1 MITGKMLRDSV
12 ISAAN
17 NIGNKKSAVDALN
30 VFPVPDGD
38 TGSNMSMTM
47 AAAAREAA
55 SISDDATVGEV
66 SDRIASALLRG
77 ARGNSGVILSLIFR
91 GMSKGFKGCE
101 YATGITMAKALSAG
115 SERAYKAVMKPT
127 EGTILTVIRQGAKKA
142 EEAAK
147 TEDSAVNVFEAALK
161 EAKETLKKTPELLP
175 VLKKAKVV
183 DAGGQGLVYVFEGM
197 LSFFRTGE
205 IIKSSES
212 GENSGVQRAEYG
224 GEDIVFCYCTE
235 FLINKKD
242 GTPLDALTL
251 RAYLET
257 VGDCIVAVDDKD
269 IIKVHVH
276 TNCPGEVITKALE
289 IGELVN
295 IKIENMRHQ
304 HKNASWGAVPEKEKE
319 EQPAVIAGPEKKY
332 GFAAVAAGDGIREM
346 FTELGA
352 DSVING
358 GQTMNPSTEDILR
371 AVNSVPAECV
381 FVLPNNKNIIM
392 TAEQAAP
399 LTDKK
404 VIVIQTKTIPQGM
417 SAMLAFD
424 EDAGEEENS
433 VNMTKA
439 AGSVGTV
446 QVTFAARDS
455 VVGNQTVKKGDI
467 MALENGKITEISKDP
482 VQAAY
487 RAARRLAKKSASVIT
502 VFYGEGVTEEQSE
515 ELCEKLRQKLPQ
527 DVEIMSVNGGQPI
540 YYYII
545 SIE

>member
-1 MITGKMLRDSV
+1 
-12 ISAAN
+12 
-17 NIGNKKSAVDALN
+17 
-30 VFPVPDGD
+30 
-38 TGSNMSMTM
+38 
-47 AAAAREAA
+47 
-55 SISDDATVGEV
+55 
-66 SDRIASALLRG
+66 
-77 ARGNSGVILSLIFR
+77 
-91 GMSKGFKGCE
+91 
-101 YATGITMAKALSAG
+101 
-115 SERAYKAVMKPT
+115 
-127 EGTILTVIRQGAKKA
+127 
-142 EEAAK
+142 
-147 TEDSAVNVFEAALK
+147 
-161 EAKETLKKTPELLP
+161 
-175 VLKKAKVV
+175 
-183 DAGGQGLVYVFEGM
+183 
-197 LSFFRTGE
+197 
-205 IIKSSES
+205 
-212 GENSGVQRAEYG
+212 
-224 GEDIVFCYCTE
+224 
-235 FLINKKD
+235 
-242 GTPLDALTL
+242 
-251 RAYLET
+251 
-257 VGDCIVAVDDKD
+257 
-269 IIKVHVH
+269 
-276 TNCPGEVITKALE
+276 
-289 IGELVN
+289 
-295 IKIENMRHQ
+295 
-304 HKNASWGAVPEKEKE
+304 
-319 EQPAVIAGPEKKY
+319 
-332 GFAAVAAGDGIREM
+332 
-346 FTELGA
+346 
-352 DSVING
+352 
-358 GQTMNPSTEDILR
+358 MNPSTEDILR